1 MKHTLNI
8 PEVSE
13 VLGIT
18 YERVYNLVKDG
29 TLDSFRARGKWQI
42 YSESVNAYK
51 ERSQPET
58 VTEINGER
66 VFLAWEFAQKIG
78 LPFTTYHAYI
88 SCGKLK
94 VIKMHSRNYITETE
108 KKRFLNRNKMIMG
121 QRVVSLDRAAEI
133 AGHTNRWIVKKI
145 KEGKI
150 NAIADGVK
158 YHIFLDSLKEFIA
171 QEKKQQNLLKD
182 KLFLSI
188 PHDGKKRVKA
198 FIKDGEKE

>member
-1 MKHTLNI
+1 MEHTLSI

-29 TLDSFRARGKWQI
+29 TLDAFRARGKWQI
-42 YSESVNAYK
+42 YYESVNAYK
-51 ERSQPET
+51 KRSQPET

-66 VFLAWEFAQKIG
+66 VFLAWEFAQQIG

-108 KKRFLNRNKMIMG
+108 KKRFLNRDKRIMG
-121 QRVVSLDRAAEI
+121 QRVVNLDRAAEI

-158 YHIFLDSLKEFIA
+158 YHIFLDSLREFIA
-171 QEKKQQNLLKD
+171 QEEKQQNLLED
-182 KLFLSI
+182 KAFLSI

-198 FIKDGEKE
+198 VTKDGEKE